1 MSSTGFEENGKPVE
15 RPEMIAERRPVRPV
29 LRVTMTSRERILC
42 ALKRGTP
49 DRVPYA
55 EVGVSG
61 RVLEGLS
68 GGALTAEEIGGIDE
82 MDVRGV
88 GSEIEISRLLRRD
101 HVCYRLTPPVPVDK
115 HEGAETIIFYG
126 KGRIRSKD
134 DLARLVLP
142 DLDDGVIEADMRRF
156 VAESGDYASC
166 LVTRMGVAPT
176 YLAMGMED
184 FALALYDDLPLV
196 EAVLERYADWAA
208 RVCRLAAECGFDF
221 IWTADDLAFK
231 TGPLMSPEM
240 FRKIFLPQ
248 LRRVADSISL
258 PWVFH
263 SDGNLTTL
271 MSDLVNLGISGLN
284 PIEPGAMDIAQV
296 KKEWGRD
303 ICLLGNVDVNTLS
316 VGTPEDVRGEV
327 RRLLSEIAPG
337 GGYVL
342 TSGNSLPTYARPDN
356 VRAMIDTLKEFGEYP
371 I

>member
-1 MSSTGFEENGKPVE
+1 M
-15 RPEMIAERRPVRPV
+15 
-29 LRVTMTSRERILC
+29 C